1 MKQDYEF
8 VIENLN
14 KNIHELRETD
24 SLRQNELDQAREA
37 LQNKDKLYDEL
48 SREHDELKVKYEEL
62 KSGLNSDFEHQLKK
76 CEIDFMEKMTKM
88 DEKLNEARREQ
99 AKAVV
104 LMRQMER
111 STTRE
116 KERIE
121 NLLKSCDSYYQEHI
135 KKLQAKLISI
145 EKEKNMMA
153 NLLRQQNLSVDTN
166 FASQLNYK
174 YSPGAVLKSPS
185 TQPLDFFSQYH
196 ENSNSLNYDRNSMS
210 SIENMVEKNVSMVNE
225 NYSIQKKSLDNAG
238 NETSFWLN
246 NSNSSVKNDESNN
259 NLLKEFTS
267 QNLDSN
273 QSLNYNNNSN
283 YTNMSTSDLMNQTN
297 NSDIKKIEILQHIR
311 KIMGDLQLSDAEDEN
326 ENNSKSNLLIF
337 IFFYKS

>member
-1 MKQDYEF
+1 
-8 VIENLN
+8 
-14 KNIHELRETD
+14 
-24 SLRQNELDQAREA
+24 
-37 LQNKDKLYDEL
+37 
-48 SREHDELKVKYEEL
+48 
-62 KSGLNSDFEHQLKK
+62 
-76 CEIDFMEKMTKM
+76 
-88 DEKLNEARREQ
+88 
-99 AKAVV
+99 
-104 LMRQMER
+104 
-111 STTRE
+111 
-116 KERIE
+116 
-121 NLLKSCDSYYQEHI
+121 
-135 KKLQAKLISI
+135 
-145 EKEKNMMA
+145 
-153 NLLRQQNLSVDTN
+153 
-166 FASQLNYK
+166 
-174 YSPGAVLKSPS
+174 
-185 TQPLDFFSQYH
+185 
-196 ENSNSLNYDRNSMS
+196 MS